1 MQEQTQNNKAPYPPR
16 INNTT
21 NTMTFHTSNLNH
33 CKVISLLAIVALTT
47 ATATATSSHAERSA
61 PIISSLAGRRPFGVQ
76 IVHPTGTMT
85 TRKSKS
91 NTIHPSFQEQLFVR
105 GGHSAQTGLSD
116 NETLSNSTQ
125 NLNGDS
131 PIFEL
136 NILSQEESGESEQSS
151 ALISKNTQDCSTIQ
165 SQGRVDADVDERE
178 YKRALTQ
185 TTITVAAAGLFGIGV
200 MATRGVS
207 SGYEFFAGYLI
218 EQSLSIDNLFVFIML
233 FDYFKIPMNLQN
245 RVLSWGIGG
254 AILLRG
260 LMIGVGVAALQQFR
274 SVILVFAGILIASSI
289 NLLLE
294 KEHNDGDVDGDGGGN
309 IIMKLTKFIFPNTSS
324 ELHGE
329 AFFITNEAG
338 KKIATPLFLCL
349 VCVELS
355 DFVFAVDSIPAV
367 LGVSKDPLIV
377 YASNIFAIMAL
388 RSLYTVVAKAVSSF
402 HYLKPAVALVLG
414 FVGSKMVGEFFHF
427 DIGTGVSLV
436 VICSLLGGGIGA
448 SILENQRREM
458 QKGVV
463 HSVPE

>member
-1 MQEQTQNNKAPYPPR
+1 MLS
-16 INNTT
+16 I
-21 NTMTFHTSNLNH
+21 F
-33 CKVISLLAIVALTT
+33 VVLALVARP
-47 ATATATSSHAERSA
+47 SHANKLGPISAVNKPYGVRVYEKRRARS
-61 PIISSLAGRRPFGVQ
+61 ISSRQGAILP
-76 IVHPTGTMT
+76 
-85 TRKSKS
+85 
-91 NTIHPSFQEQLFVR
+91 PSFQESHFAVR
-105 GGHSAQTGLSD
+105 GGHIVKERLSPQLYNSTKD
-116 NETLSNSTQ
+116 PSMSFDVNIIAKEASDITSNSPSK
-125 NLNGDS
+125 N
-131 PIFEL
+131 
-136 NILSQEESGESEQSS
+136 SQE
-151 ALISKNTQDCSTIQ
+151 
-165 SQGRVDADVDERE
+165 DEE
-178 YKRALTQ
+178 YKRAITK
-185 TTITVAAAGLFGIGV
+185 TILTVAAACLFGIGL
-200 MATRGVS
+200 MATRGVT

-233 FDYFKIPMNLQN
+233 FDYFKIPMELQN

-260 LMIGVGVAALQQFR
+260 LMIGVGVAALQKFR
-274 SVILVFAGILIASSI
+274 SVILVFAGILIASSL

-294 KEHNDGDVDGDGGGN
+294 KDHSTVDADADGHGHDEN

-329 AFFITNEAG
+329 AFFISNDAG
-338 KKIATPLFLCL
+338 KRIATPLFLCL

-414 FVGSKMVGEFFHF
+414 FVGMKMVGEFYHF
-427 DIGTGVSLV
+427 EIGTGVSLL

-448 SILENQRREM
+448 SILENQRRA
-458 QKGVV
+458 KNGI
-463 HSVPE
+463 SSA

>member
-1 MQEQTQNNKAPYPPR
+1 M
-16 INNTT
+16 
-21 NTMTFHTSNLNH
+21 L
-33 CKVISLLAIVALTT
+33 SLVAIFALTT
-47 ATATATSSHAERSA
+47 VRSSHAERSA
-61 PIISSLAGRRPFGVQ
+61 TIISSLRRRPFGAAAVQ
-76 IVHPTGTMT
+76 IHHDPTAGGTMT
-85 TRKSKS
+85 SRKSKS
-91 NTIHPSFQEQLFVR
+91 NTIHPSFHEQLFVR
-105 GGHSAQTGLSD
+105 GGHIAQTGFSD
-116 NETLSNSTQ
+116 DAILSNSTQ
-125 NLNGDS
+125 NLSS
-131 PIFEL
+131 PSFEL
-136 NILSQEESGESEQSS
+136 NILSQEESRESESS
-151 ALISKNTQDCSTIQ
+151 ALISNAPDSSTIQ
-165 SQGRVDADVDERE
+165 SQGLADADADEEE

-185 TTITVAAAGLFGIGV
+185 TIITVAAAGLFGIGV
-200 MATRGVS
+200 MATRGIS

-233 FDYFKIPMNLQN
+233 FDYFKIPINLQN

-294 KEHNDGDVDGDGGGN
+294 KEHIDVDGDGNGNGDGDGNAADGN

-329 AFFITNEAG
+329 DFFITNDAG

-414 FVGSKMVGEFFHF
+414 FVGSKMVGEFYHF

-436 VICSLLGGGIGA
+436 VICSLLGGGIAA
-448 SILENQRREM
+448 SILENRKREM
-458 QKGVV
+458 QKGVIRV
-463 HSVPE
+463 V